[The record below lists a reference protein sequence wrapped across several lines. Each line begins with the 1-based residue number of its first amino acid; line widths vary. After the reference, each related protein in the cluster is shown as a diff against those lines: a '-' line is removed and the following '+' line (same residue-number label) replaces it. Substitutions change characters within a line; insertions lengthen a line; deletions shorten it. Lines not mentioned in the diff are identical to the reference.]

1 MGRLG
6 IYVSSKIEKEIRDIY
21 QLEIQ
26 NGAHPSEVSLSSVC
40 NELLR
45 QGLIMHNAKKN
56 KDSFS
61 QQKWNREI
69 LRKVTG
75 SYEAVL
81 MILTMINEMQLKAPG
96 LNDDAAIDTM
106 LSQYLS
112 EIKKAEDTAES
123 NHFVKPE
130 QAE

>member
-1 MGRLG
+1 
-6 IYVSSKIEKEIRDIY
+6 
-21 QLEIQ
+21 
-26 NGAHPSEVSLSSVC
+26 
-40 NELLR
+40 
-45 QGLIMHNAKKN
+45 
-56 KDSFS
+56 
-61 QQKWNREI
+61 
-69 LRKVTG
+69 
-75 SYEAVL
+75 
-81 MILTMINEMQLKAPG
+81 MILTMINEMQLKAAG